1 MRRLTQSGV
10 GDDEAMITLITG
22 LPIEIIQELDGDDYL
37 SLLQAAK
44 GFIPARFREMAASG
58 QDSENGPDTQES

>member
-1 MRRLTQSGV
+1 
-10 GDDEAMITLITG
+10 MITLITG

-58 QDSENGPDTQES
+58 QDLENGPDTQES